1 MSQEQNIIEQIRE
14 DIIKNNNTAQVA
26 FNTFIRDLK
35 RHIEDINIPF
45 ELHGDLDLSIL
56 KDEKFVNLKRII
68 FREGELTSIH
78 NAPTTVE
85 TLICPD
91 NILKELSSLPGSL
104 LNLDCRGNH
113 IHNLDLAKL
122 THLQKLHC
130 QDNKLKTIKNIPK
143 TMIEFNCDNNQLH
156 SIDLVGLHK
165 LDILSTSNNPV
176 LIIENRPTNIRSYTN
191 DNNKLTAFDSI
202 PGEDGMDAKEIEQK
216 INYTEA
222 LDAFFRLKNRYEQDL
237 LKRKRNEYKKGKNKK
252 NSKIRSNAVK
262 PKCLNCSRPVGTIFK
277 VSSDKYVALCGD
289 ANKPCKFNILLTRG
303 MFVGREVYLD
313 AMSDIVDEDKET
325 IIKQKMDTL
334 FEYISEETS
343 ARTFKEK
350 LEEFKINSS
359 LLSSELSAFNT
370 YNNNAHKT
378 ELIKK
383 KQIEIY
389 GIVQK
394 IKGLSDEYKE
404 NGNTSIVKLISDMHI
419 KELVPETE
427 NLRRLKYD
435 ITEMDLFSDI
445 ENDILIQYES
455 APYKMEVNDTE
466 EPIVKTFV
474 SNL

>member
-14 DIIKNNNTAQVA
+14 DIIKNNNTAQVT
-26 FNTFIRDLK
+26 FDTFIRDLK

-68 FREGELTSIH
+68 FREGEITSIR
-78 NAPTTVE
+78 NAPTNLE

-91 NILKELSSLPGSL
+91 NILKELTGLPGSL

-113 IHNLDLAKL
+113 IHSLDLAKQ
-122 THLQKLHC
+122 TNLQKLHC

-143 TMIEFNCDNNQLH
+143 TMIELNCDNNQLH
-156 SIDLVGLHK
+156 SIDLIGLHK

-222 LDAFFRLKNRYEQDL
+222 LDAFFRLKNRYEQDT
-237 LKRKRNEYKKGKNKK
+237 LKRKRNEYNKGKTVKS
-252 NSKIRSNAVK
+252 SKIRSNAVK
-262 PKCLNCSRPVGTIFK
+262 PKCLNCARPVGTIFK
-277 VSSDKYVALCGD
+277 MTSDKYVALCGD
-289 ANKPCKFNILLTRG
+289 TKKPCKFNILLTRG
-303 MFVGREVYLD
+303 VFIDRELYID
-313 AMSDIVDEDKET
+313 AMTDVVDECKET

-334 FEYISEETS
+334 FEYISEATS

-350 LEEFKINSS
+350 LEEFENYN
-359 LLSSELSAFNT
+359 LMLSEEISAFNKH
-370 YNNNAHKT
+370 YNDDHKT

-389 GIVQK
+389 GIVHK
-394 IKGLSDEYKE
+394 IKALGDEYKE
-404 NGNTSIVKLISDMHI
+404 NGNTSIVKLMSDMHI
-419 KELVPETE
+419 KELIPESE

-435 ITEMDLFSDI
+435 ITEMDLITDI
-445 ENDILIQYES
+445 KNDILIQYES
-455 APYKMEVNDTE
+455 APYKMESSEGE
-466 EPIVKTFV
+466 EPVVKTFV